1 MPEALGGQAN
11 AESMAFASSD
21 ASTICSKGLAYFFEK
36 RLRTQENGEERK
48 IPLRVI
54 WPSITWST

>member
-1 MPEALGGQAN
+1 MPEALGAQASGETN
-11 AESMAFASSD
+11 VVASFD